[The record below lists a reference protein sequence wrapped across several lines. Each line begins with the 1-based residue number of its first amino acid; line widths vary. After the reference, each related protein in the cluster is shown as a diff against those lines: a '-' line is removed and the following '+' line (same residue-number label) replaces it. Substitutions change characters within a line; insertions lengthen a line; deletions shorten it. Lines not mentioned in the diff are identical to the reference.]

1 MHLTTFNQRTKKKE
15 VQNGGESGRLMA
27 DQQKGPLLTAK
38 PLSILIEKLT
48 PSSHILLWGL
58 IRANLVKKE
67 EKKVSFVHNL
77 K

>member
-1 MHLTTFNQRTKKKE
+1 
-15 VQNGGESGRLMA
+15 MA

-58 IRANLVKKE
+58 KRANLVKKK
-67 EKKVSFVHNL
+67 EKKSQFCTQFEMNTLYKRDSVKVVKYEL
-77 K
+77 